1 MSDLTFFCDTYASKT
16 FASGTFR
23 GAGVVPPPTGEK
35 RTFFCDTFANKNFA
49 SNTFRGIGTVP
60 PPPPP
65 PPGPPFT
72 ATVTDSAVFVRP
84 ITDFLVFTASAFST
98 VPPPPVTVYLQDDF
112 AGTDGASIDSRP
124 MNTGPGWTIAS
135 GTNSG
140 GWVIDSGRARETGT
154 LPITSSIAIS
164 DAGVSDGIVSATV
177 NVPAI
182 IGDSA
187 VGILARVSADFQNG
201 WLGWVDV
208 FDQRIVISER
218 TSGFFVLRAQLPAS
232 LSYDTDYELSLDCT
246 GSVLTL
252 TVAGVGLV
260 TFTSPADLTNTNFG
274 IYGDSAPGQFVSSF
288 IVTA

>member
-1 MSDLTFFCDTYASKT
+1 MCNTFASKT
-16 FASGTFR
+16 FAPKTFASDTFR
-23 GAGVVPPPTGEK
+23 GPGVVPPPSGGK
-35 RTFFCDTFANKNFA
+35 RTFFCDTFASRTYA
-49 SNTFRGIGTVP
+49 PNTFRGVGTVP

-72 ATVTDSAVFVRP
+72 ATVRDSAVFVRP
-84 ITDFLVFTASAFST
+84 ITDFLVFTAAQFST
-98 VPPPPVTVYLQDDF
+98 VPPPPPTVYLQDDF

-124 MNTGPGWTIAS
+124 MNVGPGWSIAS
-135 GTNSG
+135 GGNSG
-140 GWVIDSGRARETGT
+140 GWDIDSGRAKETGA

-164 DAGVSDGIVSATV
+164 DAGVSDAVVSGTV

-187 VGILARVSADFQNG
+187 VGALARMSADFQNG

-208 FDQRIVISER
+208 FDQRIAISER

-232 LSYDTDYELSLDCT
+232 LSYDTDYELAFDCT

-252 TVAGVGLV
+252 TVAGVGTLS
-260 TFTSPADLTNTNFG
+260 FTSSANLTNTNFG